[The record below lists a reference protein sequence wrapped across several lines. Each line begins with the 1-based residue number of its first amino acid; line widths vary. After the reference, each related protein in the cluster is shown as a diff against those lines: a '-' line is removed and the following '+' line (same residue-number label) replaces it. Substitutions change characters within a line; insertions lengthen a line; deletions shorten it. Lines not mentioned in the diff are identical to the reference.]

1 MKTLS
6 IILLLLLTGCTTLSG
21 SKPIEQEK
29 EDYFVIFSS
38 LLGINEN
45 RYTYTDQ
52 YGIEHPDQ
60 LAAFKELEVI
70 YIRNIEPQIDGTF
83 SPEQIKVAMF
93 FSFYAK
99 NRGSGAFSEYLA
111 SDLLPL
117 YLDNKDSFLASMSE
131 LPFFIP
137 SVCDRMN
144 AYFGFEGKNASKKEG
159 FIRDNLLLFKSQLTN
174 EQAELCLEQFG
185 K

>member
-1 MKTLS
+1 MKTIS

-21 SKPIEQEK
+21 SKPIDQEK
-29 EDYFVIFSS
+29 EDYFVILSS
-38 LLGINEN
+38 MLGINAN
-45 RYTYTDQ
+45 RYTYTDKD
-52 YGIEHPDQ
+52 GKEHSDQ
-60 LAAFKELEVI
+60 LRAFKELEEI

-111 SDLLPL
+111 SDLLPI
-117 YLDNKDSFLASMSE
+117 YLDNKDSFLTSMSE
-131 LPFFIP
+131 LPFIIP

-144 AYFGFEGKNASKKEG
+144 AFFGFEGKNASKKES
-159 FIRDNLLLFKSQLTN
+159 FIRDNLSKFKSQLTK
-174 EQAELCLEQFG
+174 EQVETCLAQFG